1 MQIPIHNN
9 KKSLSQVSL
18 NTTQAKSFGALYI
31 SEPEV
36 QRLVIK
42 NLNPKDF
49 EKLKNLTRE
58 NLKNPVDAFISSKN
72 GRTLTAKIYCPYFIK
87 NFKEY
92 YKQVPFFESKIA
104 FISRIAK
111 KINEYKNTIENS
123 LKTQ

>member
-1 MQIPIHNN
+1 MQIPIYNN

-31 SEPEV
+31 SKPEV

-49 EKLKNLTRE
+49 EKLKNLTKE

-111 KINEYKNTIENS
+111 KINEYNKIIT
-123 LKTQ
+123 KPKQ